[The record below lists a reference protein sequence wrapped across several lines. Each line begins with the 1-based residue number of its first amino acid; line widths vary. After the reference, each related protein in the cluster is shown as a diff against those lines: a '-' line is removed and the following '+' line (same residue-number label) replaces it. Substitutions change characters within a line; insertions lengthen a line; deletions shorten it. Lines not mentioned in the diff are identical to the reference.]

1 MIAAAA
7 RLALRTALATLALGG
22 GRIAVAAACGGDGD
36 GTSGG
41 TASGSSSSSSGGG
54 GDSATYVTVPACYDS
69 SDVVGYRRCSSY
81 GSRWAIPEHLPALAL
96 ELTSWTARIDL
107 ADVEAGGTVHHS
119 FGDDY
124 NYRVVGSDLG
134 GSALANGLKLRLV
147 GHHRGLYLGVEGAVA
162 HLGADRR
169 TTPMATSD
177 GITAMTSSADT
188 LVMGGAVLGIDRGY
202 GRVSLGAELM
212 GGARGVVV
220 EAESVRGACE
230 TTETSV
236 VGHAVAEGRVRAD
249 VWLMQWVTV
258 GAYAGK
264 DVLDGQ
270 ASAGLS
276 PGGHLRAFDGGR

>member
-41 TASGSSSSSSGGG
+41 TASGSSSSSGGG

-124 NYRVVGSDLG
+124 NYRVVGRDLG

-169 TTPMATSD
+169 TTQMATSD

-220 EAESVRGACE
+220 EAESDRGACQSTD
-230 TTETSV
+230 TTV
-236 VGHAVAEGRVRAD
+236 VGHAVVEGRVRAD
-249 VWLMQWVTV
+249 VWLTPWITV

-276 PGGHLRAFDGGR
+276 LGGHLRAFDGGR

>member
-7 RLALRTALATLALGG
+7 RIALATLALGG

-36 GTSGG
+36 GDGSSGG
-41 TASGSSSSSSGGG
+41 NSSSSGDGG
-54 GDSATYVTVPACYDS
+54 GSDSGATYVTIPACYDS

-96 ELTSWTARIDL
+96 ELTTWTARIDL
-107 ADVEAGGTVHHS
+107 ADVEAGGAVHHS

-124 NYRVVGSDLG
+124 NYRVVGADLG

-169 TTPMATSD
+169 TTSMATSD

-188 LVMGGAVLGIDRGY
+188 LVMGGAVVGIARGY
-202 GRVSLGAELM
+202 GRVALGAELM

-230 TTETSV
+230 TTDTTV
-236 VGHAVAEGRVRAD
+236 VGHAVVEGRVRAD
-249 VWLMQWVTV
+249 VWLTPWVTV

-276 PGGHLRAFDGGR
+276 LGGHLRAFDGGR

>member
-1 MIAAAA
+1 MTAVIA
-7 RLALRTALATLALGG
+7 RVALATLALGA
-22 GRIAVAAACGGDGD
+22 GRAAVATACGGDGD
-36 GTSGG
+36 G
-41 TASGSSSSSSGGG
+41 SSSGNASAGASSSGGG
-54 GDSATYVTVPACYDS
+54 GDGVTYVTVPACEDS

-96 ELTSWTARIDL
+96 ELSSWTARIDL

-124 NYRVVGSDLG
+124 NYRVVGADLG

-147 GHHRGLYLGVEGAVA
+147 GHHRGLYLGVEGAVG

-177 GITAMTSSADT
+177 GLTAMTSSADT

-202 GRVSLGAELM
+202 GRVSLGAEVM

-220 EAESVRGACE
+220 EAKSVRGACE
-230 TTETSV
+230 TTDTTV
-236 VGHAVAEGRVRAD
+236 VGHAVVEGRVRAD
-249 VWLMQWVTV
+249 VWLTPWITA

-270 ASAGLS
+270 TSAGLS
-276 PGGHLRAFDGGR
+276 LGGHLRAFDGGR

>member
-41 TASGSSSSSSGGG
+41 TASGSSSSGGG

-212 GGARGVVV
+212 GGARGTISTGHVVV
-220 EAESVRGACE
+220 RGPRLTCR
-230 TTETSV
+230 S
-236 VGHAVAEGRVRAD
+236 EGRAGGNRTAAWCRLPSGAD
-249 VWLMQWVTV
+249 LSCAMIKTGTV
-258 GAYAGK
+258 
-264 DVLDGQ
+264 
-270 ASAGLS
+270 
-276 PGGHLRAFDGGR
+276 LRWDRYWKGPACR